1 MSCSYFYFFKKDVII
16 KDNQWSNKNIVF
28 SDLSKELSKQK
39 KINNN
44 WSMLNSDGRI
54 PYFRLKNNTGRIL
67 GDYSSSLEKYLVVQ
81 LDNGKKY
88 KWNYDIFKITTLP
101 THLALVDDIEH
112 AEQYIGKNI
121 WLNEFRTDSIF
132 INNSKIIFKKFEKVK
147 IIGVRIFQNSVVD
160 NPIWLEIYTD
170 DEYSAF
176 IRYNGE
182 FKLQARQN
190 NYYDKNPFKKNWD
203 KAIIQKIKI
212 GKIDYGMHIDQVR
225 LSIGNPVLINNTSSR
240 HGVSQQWVFGD
251 HIDKKRYLLFKN
263 GKLVSK

>member
-1 MSCSYFYFFKKDVII
+1 MSCFYFLKKDVLI
-16 KDNQWSNKNIVF
+16 KDNQWSNKNVVF
-28 SDLSKELSKQK
+28 SDLSKELSRQK

-44 WSMLNSDGRI
+44 WSRLNSDGRI
-54 PYFRLKNNTGRIL
+54 PYFRLKNNIGKIL
-67 GDYSSSLEKYLVVQ
+67 GDYFLFFEKYLVVQ

-88 KWNYDIFKITTLP
+88 KWNYDISNITTLP
-101 THLALVDDIEH
+101 THLALVEDIEE

-132 INNSKIIFKKFEKVK
+132 INNSKMIFKKFEKVK
-147 IIGVRIFQNSVVD
+147 IIGVRIFQNSIVD
-160 NPIWLEIYTD
+160 NPIWLEVYTD

-182 FKLQARQN
+182 FKFQARQN
-190 NYYDKNPFKKNWD
+190 NYYDENPFKENWD
-203 KAIIQKIKI
+203 NAIIQKIKK
-212 GKIDYGMHIDQVR
+212 GKIDFGMSHDQVR

-251 HIDKKRYLLFKN
+251 HIDEKRYLLFKN